1 MAEVT
6 AISWTQGVGTVVTS
20 LMAISKQHLDTCAL
34 TAVNA
39 SGTAAC
45 NQSHSHSHA
54 ETLARLRRREMKK
67 YHFGDLHR
75 RSTNVGRLIDMRVGV
90 GLIACGS
97 AARIDGCQCAG
108 V

>member
-45 NQSHSHSHA
+45 NQSHSHSHVDQPSYIGTPAMMALA
-54 ETLARLRRREMKK
+54 EL
-67 YHFGDLHR
+67 
-75 RSTNVGRLIDMRVGV
+75 
-90 GLIACGS
+90 
-97 AARIDGCQCAG
+97 
-108 V
+108 